1 MLMLLRHRGFVLV
14 WIAGLA
20 SSVASW
26 LLITGLP
33 IYVFGVTGSALV
45 TSAVFLVE
53 LLCGITLGSFAGA
66 LADRFDR
73 FRLMS
78 SVALLQTV
86 VVMLLVV
93 VGEPS
98 HRLWIIC
105 LVAGVQAVLTQAF
118 DSARNAALPRLVEGA
133 HLVRANSMVALNTS
147 VGRLIGSSLGGF
159 AITREGTRYL
169 AIGAAVA
176 FVTAAALIAAARR
189 TAHHDAAE
197 PAPDGGATSF
207 FANWRSGP
215 VTMMRNRSVRV
226 TFQSVALGGVA
237 QGLFVVLFVVF
248 VSRALH
254 ADGTLTGVLR
264 GVQAIGGV
272 AGGLI
277 VGLLGARLS
286 PWLLMS
292 LGAASFGLLSL
303 TIWNG
308 PVLSRQ
314 VEVYVV
320 LFILVGV
327 PGIAY
332 NSGAFAQIQQS
343 VPDRELGRAFG
354 AFYVV
359 YNASQGLGMA
369 AAGLLGDVLN
379 VVLVLN
385 VQAVLYLASGAVAYF
400 ALRPVRAPEGTTSD
414 QARST
419 APRKG
424 RLDRESPAQVG
435 REVVGRQGL
444 EP

>member
-1 MLMLLRHRGFVLV
+1 MLPLLRHRGFVLV

-78 SVALLQTV
+78 GVALLQAA
-86 VVMLLVV
+86 VVMLLLAGVP
-93 VGEPS
+93 G

-105 LVAGVQAVLTQAF
+105 LVAGAQAVLTQTF
-118 DSARNAALPRLVEGA
+118 DSARNAALPRLVEAA

-189 TAHHDAAE
+189 TAHHDAAG
-197 PAPDGGATSF
+197 PAPSGGATSF
-207 FANWRSGP
+207 FANWRSGL

-277 VGLLGARLS
+277 VGLFGARLS

-308 PVLSRQ
+308 PALSRQ
-314 VEVYVV
+314 VEVYIV

-343 VPDRELGRAFG
+343 VPDGDLGRAFG

-385 VQAVLYLASGAVAYF
+385 VQAVLYLASGTVAYF
-400 ALRPVRAPEGTTSD
+400 ALRP
-414 QARST
+414 ARR
-419 APRKG
+419 PRSESL
-424 RLDRESPAQVG
+424 RERWSIDRY
-435 REVVGRQGL
+435 
-444 EP
+444 

>member
-33 IYVFGVTGSALV
+33 IYVFGITGSAFI

-53 LLCGITLGSFAGA
+53 LLCGITLGTFAGA

-78 SVALLQTV
+78 VVALLQAV
-86 VVMLLVV
+86 VVLPLVR
-93 VGEPS
+93 EPGD
-98 HRLWIIC
+98 HLWIIC
-105 LVAGVQAVLTQAF
+105 VVAGAQAVLTQTF
-118 DSARNAALPRLVEGA
+118 DSARNAALPNLVEAA

-147 VGRLIGSSLGGF
+147 AGRLIGSSLGGF

-176 FVTAAALIAAARR
+176 FVAAAALIVAARR
-189 TAHHDAAE
+189 TAHHEAPE
-197 PAPDGGATSF
+197 PAPDAEPTSF
-207 FANWRSGP
+207 FADWRAGL
-215 VTMMRNRSVRV
+215 VAMLRNRSVRV

-254 ADGTLTGVLR
+254 DDGTLTGVLR

-272 AGGLI
+272 AGGLV

-286 PWLLMS
+286 PRLLMS

-303 TIWNG
+303 TIWNA
-308 PVLSRQ
+308 PALSQQ
-314 VEVYVV
+314 VELYIV

-343 VPDRELGRAFG
+343 VPAGDLGRAFG

-359 YNASQGLGMA
+359 YNASQGLGMV
-369 AAGLLGDVLN
+369 AAGLLGDVLD

-400 ALRPVRAPEGTTSD
+400 ALRPA
-414 QARST
+414 ARS
-419 APRKG
+419 PSEILRK
-424 RLDRESPAQVG
+424 
-435 REVVGRQGL
+435 
-444 EP
+444 

>member
-1 MLMLLRHRGFVLV
+1 MFTLLRHRGFVLIL
-14 WIAGLA
+14 IAGLS

-26 LLITGLP
+26 LLLTGLP
-33 IYVFGVTGSALV
+33 IYVFGVTGSAFI

-53 LLCGITLGSFAGA
+53 LLCGITLGTFAGA

-78 SVALLQTV
+78 CVAVLQAVAVIPLLGQP
-86 VVMLLVV
+86 
-93 VGEPS
+93 E
-98 HRLWIIC
+98 HHLWIIS
-105 LVAGVQAVLTQAF
+105 LVAGAQAVLTQTF
-118 DSARNAALPRLVEGA
+118 DSARNAALPGIVEAA
-133 HLVRANSMVALNTS
+133 HLVRANSMVALNMS

-176 FVTAAALIAAARR
+176 FVVAAALITVARR
-189 TAHHDAAE
+189 AAHHDATQPGTSE
-197 PAPDGGATSF
+197 RTSSF
-207 FANWRSGP
+207 FTAWRSGLAA
-215 VTMMRNRSVRV
+215 MLRNRSVRV
-226 TFQSVALGGVA
+226 TFLSVALGGIA

-277 VGLLGARLS
+277 VGILGARLS
-286 PWLLMS
+286 PRLLMS
-292 LGAASFGLLSL
+292 LGATTFALISL
-303 TIWNG
+303 VIWNG
-308 PVLSRQ
+308 PAVTRQ
-314 VEVYVV
+314 PGWYIL
-320 LFILVGV
+320 LFILVGA

-343 VPDRELGRAFG
+343 VPDTDLGRAFG
-354 AFYVV
+354 GYYAI

-369 AAGLLGDVLN
+369 AAGLLGDALS

-385 VQAVLYLASGAVAYF
+385 VQAALYLASAAVAYVGLRTVLRQRP
-400 ALRPVRAPEGTTSD
+400 ALR
-414 QARST
+414 QRST
-419 APRKG
+419 VDIG
-424 RLDRESPAQVG
+424 
-435 REVVGRQGL
+435 
-444 EP
+444 

>member
-1 MLMLLRHRGFVLV
+1 MLMLLRHRGFVLI

-78 SVALLQTV
+78 GVAVVQAV
-86 VVMLLVV
+86 VVLPL
-93 VGEPS
+93 VGEPG

-105 LVAGVQAVLTQAF
+105 VVAGAQAVLTQTF
-118 DSARNAALPRLVEGA
+118 DSARNAALPRLVEAA

-147 VGRLIGSSLGGF
+147 AGRLIGSSLGGF

-176 FVTAAALIAAARR
+176 FVTAAALIAVARR
-189 TAHHDAAE
+189 TARYDAAE
-197 PAPDGGATSF
+197 PATDGGAASF
-207 FANWRSGP
+207 FANWRSGL
-215 VTMMRNRSVRV
+215 VAMMRNRGVRA

-292 LGAASFGLLSL
+292 LGAVSFGLLSL

-308 PVLSRQ
+308 PALSRQ
-314 VEVYVV
+314 VEIYVV
-320 LFILVGV
+320 LFILIGV

-343 VPDRELGRAFG
+343 VSDSDLGRAFG

-369 AAGLLGDVLN
+369 AAGVLGDVLD

-400 ALRPVRAPEGTTSD
+400 ALRP
-414 QARST
+414 ARRPQT
-419 APRKG
+419 EI
-424 RLDRESPAQVG
+424 L
-435 REVVGRQGL
+435 RQ
-444 EP
+444 

>member
-1 MLMLLRHRGFVLV
+1 MFTLLRHRGFVLI
-14 WIAGLA
+14 WAAGLF
-20 SSVASW
+20 SSVSSW
-26 LLITGLP
+26 LLLTGLP
-33 IYVFGVTGSALV
+33 IYVFGVTGSAFT

-78 SVALLQTV
+78 CVAVVQAAVVIPLLA
-86 VVMLLVV
+86 
-93 VGEPS
+93 EPG
-98 HRLWIIC
+98 HHLWIIC
-105 LVAGVQAVLTQAF
+105 LVAGAQAVLTQTF
-118 DSARNAALPRLVEGA
+118 DSARNAALPSLVEPA
-133 HLVRANSMVALNTS
+133 HLVGANSMVALNIS

-169 AIGAAVA
+169 AIGGAVA
-176 FVTAAALIAAARR
+176 FVITAALIAAGRRGAR
-189 TAHHDAAE
+189 HGAAE
-197 PAPDGGATSF
+197 STPPDRTSSF
-207 FANWRSGP
+207 FANWRSGLAA
-215 VTMMRNRSVRV
+215 MLRNHTVRV
-226 TFQSVALGGVA
+226 TILSVALGGIA

-277 VGLLGARLS
+277 VGMLGTRLS
-286 PWLLMS
+286 PRLLMS
-292 LGAASFGLLSL
+292 LGATTFGLISL
-303 TIWNG
+303 VIWNG
-308 PVLSRQ
+308 PAVTRQ
-314 VEVYVV
+314 PEWYIL

-343 VPDRELGRAFG
+343 VPDTGLGRAFG
-354 AFYVV
+354 VYYAI

-369 AAGLLGDVLN
+369 AAGLLGDVLS

-385 VQAVLYLASGAVAYF
+385 VQAALYLASGVVAYVG
-400 ALRPVRAPEGTTSD
+400 LRSVGGAAPFLVRRHKRGEVGVSRPRP
-414 QARST
+414 RSPRT
-419 APRKG
+419 AH
-424 RLDRESPAQVG
+424 S
-435 REVVGRQGL
+435 RQT
-444 EP
+444 